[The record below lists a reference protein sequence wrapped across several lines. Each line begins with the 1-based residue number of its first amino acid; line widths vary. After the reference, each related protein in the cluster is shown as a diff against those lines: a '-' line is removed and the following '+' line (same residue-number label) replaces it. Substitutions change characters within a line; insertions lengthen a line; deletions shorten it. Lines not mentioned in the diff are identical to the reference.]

1 MMFRSFLV
9 VCWFSSTPLS
19 LVPCFCNTGSE
30 VFLSVPNASGRS
42 LTGCAFVGSVCTL
55 SVVTGRLI
63 SCTFPVSVLEAG
75 EAVTGLSWGRV
86 APVVADPSVV
96 LPACFACG
104 FYPHTASDRR
114 SCLLSGLDTGRDT
127 DHIVFDSV
135 CVAICWYG
143 GGSNPGRNPKQS
155 NGIYSFV
162 EKKERRVK
170 NIELHT

>member
-1 MMFRSFLV
+1 MFRVAFLMFRSFLV
-9 VCWFSSTPLS
+9 VCRFSSTPFS
-19 LVPCFCNTGSE
+19 LVPCFCGTGSSDFE
-30 VFLSVPNASGRS
+30 ASGRS
-42 LTGCAFVGSVCTL
+42 LTDCGVVGSVCTL

-63 SCTFPVSVLEAG
+63 SCIFPVSVL